1 MRTLK
6 VIAAILI
13 ALALVAAE
21 GLAMGI
27 LSVDRALSEGTIKKS
42 IVETGVVDD
51 VIGEALRK
59 HGRRLRRTGAV
70 SHEDRR
76 YE

>member
-51 VIGEALRK
+51 VIGEAP
-59 HGRRLRRTGAV
+59 TV
-70 SHEDRR
+70 NWCSQS
-76 YE
+76 

>member
-27 LSVDRALSEGTIKKS
+27 HSVGRALKEGTINKS
-42 IVETGVVDD
+42 IVETV
-51 VIGEALRK
+51 
-59 HGRRLRRTGAV
+59 
-70 SHEDRR
+70 
-76 YE
+76 